1 MQTIKSF
8 LSLKTS
14 ALIFVGVFAAVGS
27 VLALAPRQIAV
38 TKAENCS
45 NAPTIATLNPF
56 PVSWAGTT
64 GIDCTDAPA
73 IAIRPVNS
81 PTGSYAS
88 NVDAQAGDE
97 FYIRIYVHNGAQ
109 QGLDY
114 QQTTAYGVNGS
125 FNISGGAISTS
136 FEASRG
142 DGSGGFV
149 PTNSVSGNVY
159 VNLPA
164 DAHLEMV
171 SGSEEFFD
179 YQGNPVYGGSAFL
192 SGQAGSFDMGEMRAC
207 FEFSKFLRFR
217 VKVIA
222 PLPPVEPPIEPPVQL
237 EGSGQ
242 ISARLEGTAVGQ
254 CLYQAR
260 IIWDTSNVNETLVT
274 VSDPDLNSDNYYN
287 NDKIFAQWNEGNQL
301 VNWIEP
307 NRSYRF
313 TLWEINPSSGG
324 QTMTFQGGYV
334 LDVKRL
340 AESWVSGGNDN
351 FCQAPVVPA
360 LTCSP
365 SNSTLNL
372 NQSQTFSATGG
383 NPAAGTYQWFADGAS
398 VAQGIISID
407 RSFFTGGNHSVQV
420 KRGNETATCNVIVNQ
435 PSPVVCSPNY
445 QIANINQNVTFSASG
460 GQGNFSWS
468 GGGSPST
475 GYDSNFTTSFATA
488 GSRQVTV
495 ETSGGQSAQCVVEIR
510 QPIVTPVCPTNV
522 TVFVNPS
529 IIYVNEF
536 SNASAPAGWSGGSF
550 ASSNTS
556 VANITD
562 GIRGTSVKGF
572 AAGTASISGNGFT
585 APNGAVNCNL
595 NPATITVRTR
605 PVMPPAEVTATASAT
620 ASATAYASCSDGTTA
635 SASAS
640 ASATASA
647 TAAIRADAERI
658 AYDKAFALAQAQ
670 AYAQAQAKVTCSTPT
685 PTPSN
690 AIMELTKTV
699 RDISQNGE
707 FAHAI
712 SARQGEEVE
721 YKIFV
726 RATTNVNLKNVRV
739 TDEMPLG
746 LSYVSG
752 SLKVNNQP
760 HAPGLTNGGLVFDSI
775 NQSGITI
782 TYRAVVSINSGTLV
796 NFARATADNAQS
808 RQDSANIN
816 VIPITPGQPA
826 LSITKEVRNSG
837 PSQSTGFAT
846 SINAKKNDTVQ
857 YKITVRNLGNATA
870 SNVVV
875 NDSNPINNSISGLSV
890 SRSYT
895 GSVQNGLN
903 FGNLAPDES
912 VIITYSATV
921 NIEQG
926 TIQNTATVS
935 AQNAS
940 SQQAIAIVNVI
951 KDQEPPA
958 QGGNCN
964 NSDNSC
970 NTNNNQNNQTNN
982 NSTNSSNQNSNTN
995 INGNNNTVT
1004 TTNQNCVNNSCNNT
1018 NLVYINQTGG
1028 TVSGNEFRQL
1038 AITKLVRNINGG
1050 AFQDSISANIND
1062 TVEFEIVVRNSGNQ
1076 VINNVQVSDSLN
1088 SGLNLVS
1095 GTVRVDGNYFGD
1107 NLNNISL
1114 GSILSGQQKR
1124 VVFQARV
1131 NVSGS
1136 QSIQNTAR
1144 ASGDSASQVQDD
1156 AWVFVQSG
1164 GSVQGGSVNL
1174 VYSKRANND
1183 TKNTDA
1189 TSVIASREDYI
1200 TYTLTATNT
1209 GNTPATSF
1217 VITDDLSQ
1225 VLPYA
1230 DMADN
1235 GGSILTGNVI
1245 SYPGITVPAGGSVS
1259 KSFKVR
1265 VKYHLAANLSYTMT
1279 NTYGNTITVRIN
1291 TPQVLG
1297 AFVAP
1302 KTGGP
1307 SLGLASIF
1315 GSMVTGAFGLIKNR
1329 RKVWELIWD

>member
-1 MQTIKSF
+1 MKNILSQFTFKKIGVLSATI
-8 LSLKTS
+8 LAVS
-14 ALIFVGVFAAVGS
+14 ALTIFS
-27 VLALAPRQIAV
+27 LAPRSLNVAKSEDCQ
-38 TKAENCS
+38 
-45 NAPTIATLNPF
+45 NAPSVATLNPF
-56 PVSWAGTT
+56 PYSYGSTAGY
-64 GIDCTDAPA
+64 GCTDFAPVVA
-73 IAIRPVNS
+73 RNL
-81 PTGSYAS
+81 TQNGSYPQSADELLAGI
-88 NVDAQAGDE
+88 NAQAGDVG
-97 FYIRIYVHNGAQ
+97 IRTGASDR
-109 QGLDY
+109 LE
-114 QQTTAYGVNGS
+114 VVP
-125 FNISGGAISTS
+125 
-136 FEASRG
+136 
-142 DGSGGFV
+142 GSG
-149 PTNSVSGNVY
+149 
-159 VNLPA
+159 
-164 DAHLEMV
+164 EI
-171 SGSEEFFD
+171 FD
-179 YQGNPVYGGSAFL
+179 YQANLIGGAPVGGEAFTVNL
-192 SGQAGSFDMGEMRAC
+192 GDMNAC
-207 FEFSKFLRFR
+207 FEFSKFIRFKVR
-217 VKVIA
+217 VVGQLNPVGNPQGNISANLGDKIYGQCMYNGNVSWQTQGFDTAVVKVRDLTDQGNEVVLA
-222 PLPPVEPPIEPPVQL
+222 VGDYGDRTVDWVEPNHTYKFTLYNEVGGNLTEINSAQL
-237 EGSGQ
+237 IGGPACEVPQPEKTGWIRVTEGGQ
-242 ISARLEGTAVGQ
+242 VSGQ
-254 CLYQAR
+254 CLRSGTVEWGTENVENVKVLVNVDGRETFMYGWMDGNEQIFWLEPNKTYQFILRGDGFEKTQNLTVSNLNCGGPTPTPNINFNLTTRTNEYCVGETPQYSITSSSALAGKK
-260 IIWDTSNVNETLVT
+260 ILWSSFLNGTATQEIDADYGFYLDGSGNWSAYGNPWIPSNVGSWRKEANIDGVRKSVSFT
-274 VSDPDLNSDNYYN
+274 VGTASRCNPTPQPS
-287 NDKIFAQWNEGNQL
+287 ICPAGSVQ
-301 VNWIEP
+301 
-307 NRSYRF
+307 
-313 TLWEINPSSGG
+313 INPS
-324 QTMTFQGGYV
+324 V
-334 LDVKRL
+334 
-340 AESWVSGGNDN
+340 
-351 FCQAPVVPA
+351 
-360 LTCSP
+360 
-365 SNSTLNL
+365 
-372 NQSQTFSATGG
+372 
-383 NPAAGTYQWFADGAS
+383 
-398 VAQGIISID
+398 
-407 RSFFTGGNHSVQV
+407 
-420 KRGNETATCNVIVNQ
+420 
-435 PSPVVCSPNY
+435 
-445 QIANINQNVTFSASG
+445 
-460 GQGNFSWS
+460 
-468 GGGSPST
+468 
-475 GYDSNFTTSFATA
+475 
-488 GSRQVTV
+488 
-495 ETSGGQSAQCVVEIR
+495 
-510 QPIVTPVCPTNV
+510 
-522 TVFVNPS
+522 
-529 IIYVNEF
+529 IYVNEF

-585 APNGAVNCNL
+585 APNGATNCNL
-595 NPATITVRTR
+595 SPTTITVRTR
-605 PVMPPAEVTATASAT
+605 PATTPTEVTATASAT
-620 ASATAYASCSDGTTA
+620 ASATAYASCADGTTA

-647 TAAIRADAERI
+647 TAAIRTDAERI

-726 RATTNVNLKNVRV
+726 RATTNINLRNVRV
-739 TDEMPLG
+739 TDEIPLG

-752 SLKVNNQP
+752 SLKVNNQS
-760 HAPGLTNGGLVFDSI
+760 HATGLTTGGLVFDTV

-782 TYRAVVSINSGTLV
+782 TYRMTVNVNSGTLV
-796 NFARATADNAQS
+796 NVARATADNAQN

-816 VIPITPGQPA
+816 VVPTTPGQPA
-826 LSITKEVRNSG
+826 LSIIKEVKNFG
-837 PSQSTGFAT
+837 PSQTTGFAT

-857 YKITVRNLGNATA
+857 YKITIRNLGNATA

-875 NDSNPINNSISGLSV
+875 NDSNPIGGSISGLNV
-890 SRSYT
+890 SKSYT
-895 GSVQNGLN
+895 GTVQNGLN
-903 FGNLAPDES
+903 FGDLAANES

-951 KDQEPPA
+951 KDQEPSGP
-958 QGGNCN
+958 GGNCN
-964 NSDNSC
+964 NSNNSC

-1018 NLVYINQTGG
+1018 NLVYINQAGG
-1028 TVSGNEFRQL
+1028 TVPGNEFRQL
-1038 AITKLVRNINGG
+1038 AITKLVRNVNGG
-1050 AFQDSISANIND
+1050 AFQDSISANSGD

-1095 GTVRVDGNYFGD
+1095 GTVRVDGNYSGD
-1107 NLNNISL
+1107 YLNNINL
-1114 GSILSGQQKR
+1114 GSIMSGQQKR

-1156 AWVFVQSG
+1156 AWVFVQG

-1183 TKNTDA
+1183 TKNADA

-1200 TYTLTATNT
+1200 IYTLTVTNT
-1209 GNTPATSF
+1209 GNSPATSF
-1217 VITDDLSQ
+1217 VVTDDLSQ

-1230 DMADN
+1230 DIVDN
-1235 GGSILTGNVI
+1235 GGGVLSGNVI
-1245 SYPGITVPAGGSVS
+1245 SYSGITVPAGGSVS
-1259 KSFKVR
+1259 KSFRVR
-1265 VKYHLAANLSYTMT
+1265 VKYYLTANLSYTMT

-1302 KTGGP
+1302 KTGADTL
-1307 SLGLASIF
+1307 SLTFGGILTLAFAGFRKRKYLLNLIF
-1315 GSMVTGAFGLIKNR
+1315 A
-1329 RKVWELIWD
+1329 